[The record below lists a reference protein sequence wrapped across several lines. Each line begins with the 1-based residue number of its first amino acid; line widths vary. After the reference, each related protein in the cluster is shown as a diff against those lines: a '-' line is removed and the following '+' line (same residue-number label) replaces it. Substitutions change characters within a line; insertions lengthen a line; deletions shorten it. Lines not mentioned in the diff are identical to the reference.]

1 MRRMTHSAEHN
12 RVEVLNI
19 HKHSELVGIQI
30 PALAMNQ
37 GNAPETGTEESMKSL
52 APLAL
57 TLLTLP
63 LAVIGCGDS
72 DSGSGLGPVNMNTAG
87 TGGAVA
93 GTVGAAAGTVG
104 ATAGFGAT
112 AGAGR
117 ASTGTG
123 GAGVGAGG
131 AGTGTAGVAAGA
143 PGTAGAPQAGVG
155 TAGAAGMQPPAAGG
169 AAGGGAGMGAPGG
182 LEPIIPA
189 VSGECPMIKS
199 GTSTATVLGL
209 RATVIA
215 GEKKEGTGSLLI
227 YYYGTGKLGD
237 VNSLPMAVRTDVTA
251 QGGIVFALNEAKNT
265 GGDCSGTGTFGIDD
279 FTVVDQFVA
288 CAVKDY
294 GINPKR
300 IYATGCSAGGLTTGC
315 MGIMR
320 SNYIAAVAPNSG
332 GITIGYGKLQDPM
345 RVPSAITMN
354 GGSGDNVIVNFGE
367 TSEAYDNYILK
378 YGGFAVNCIHSSG
391 HCGAPAALYSSA
403 WQFLKDHPFGTKPS
417 PYAMGLPSGF
427 HSSCK
432 VFTMTDR
439 APLGGF

>member
-1 MRRMTHSAEHN
+1 M
-12 RVEVLNI
+12 
-19 HKHSELVGIQI
+19 
-30 PALAMNQ
+30 
-37 GNAPETGTEESMKSL
+37 
-52 APLAL
+52 
-57 TLLTLP
+57 
-63 LAVIGCGDS
+63 
-72 DSGSGLGPVNMNTAG
+72 
-87 TGGAVA
+87 GGV
-93 GTVGAAAGTVG
+93 
-104 ATAGFGAT
+104 
-112 AGAGR
+112 
-117 ASTGTG
+117 
-123 GAGVGAGG
+123 
-131 AGTGTAGVAAGA
+131 
-143 PGTAGAPQAGVG
+143 AGAPQAG
-155 TAGAAGMQPPAAGG
+155 AAGG
-169 AAGGGAGMGAPGG
+169 APTAGTTGAVGG

-199 GTSTATVLGL
+199 GTSTVTVMGS

-215 GEKKEGTGSLLI
+215 GEKKDGTGSLLI

-237 VNSLPMAVRTDVTA
+237 VNSLPSAVKTDITS

-279 FTVVDQFVA
+279 FKVVDQFVA
-288 CAVKDY
+288 CAVKDW

-354 GGSGDNVIVNFGE
+354 GGGGDNVIVNFGE

-378 YGGFAVNCIHSSG
+378 YGGFAVNCIHSTG
-391 HCGAPAALYSSA
+391 HCGAPAALYQSA
-403 WQFLKDHPFGTKPS
+403 WQFMKDHPYGTKPS
-417 PYAMGLPSGF
+417 PYAAALPSGF

-432 VFTMTDR
+432 IFQMTDR

>member
-1 MRRMTHSAEHN
+1 MKRST
-12 RVEVLNI
+12 VL
-19 HKHSELVGIQI
+19 S
-30 PALAMNQ
+30 
-37 GNAPETGTEESMKSL
+37 
-52 APLAL
+52 AL
-57 TLLTLP
+57 TPLIPFALGLLALP
-63 LAVIGCGDS
+63 LAFVGCSPDS
-72 DSGSGLGPVNMNTAG
+72 SSSGLGPVNVSGAGAGIGPVGGATAG
-87 TGGAVA
+87 AATGASGAGMGAA
-93 GTVGAAAGTVG
+93 GTTPRAGATATGAGGVTAGAAGAAAGTNG
-104 ATAGFGAT
+104 AAGSAP
-112 AGAGR
+112 
-117 ASTGTG
+117 
-123 GAGVGAGG
+123 VAGG
-131 AGTGTAGVAAGA
+131 G
-143 PGTAGAPQAGVG
+143 AGAPQAGMPG
-155 TAGAAGMQPPAAGG
+155 TAGGPPTAGSGPGV
-169 AAGGGAGMGAPGG
+169 GG

-199 GTSTATVLGL
+199 GTSTVTVSGL

-215 GEKKEGTGSLLI
+215 GEKKDKTGSLLI

-237 VNSLPMAVRTDVTA
+237 VNSLPAAVRMDVTA

-279 FTVVDQFVA
+279 FAVVDQFVA

-294 GINPKR
+294 GIDPKR

-332 GITIGYGKLQDPM
+332 GITIGYGKLQNPM
-345 RVPSAITMN
+345 HAPNAITMN

-367 TSEAYDNYILK
+367 TSEGYDNYILK

-391 HCGAPAALYSSA
+391 HCGAPAALYQSA

-417 PYAMGLPSGF
+417 PYANGLPMGF

>member
-1 MRRMTHSAEHN
+1 MTTLMR
-12 RVEVLNI
+12 VL
-19 HKHSELVGIQI
+19 
-30 PALAMNQ
+30 
-37 GNAPETGTEESMKSL
+37 T
-52 APLAL
+52 PL
-57 TLLTLP
+57 T
-63 LAVIGCGDS
+63 VIGLGLLGLTYAGCSD
-72 DSGSGLGPVNMNTAG
+72 DSGSGLGPVNTGAG
-87 TGGAVA
+87 TGVPIGGAGTAAAGVSGTVGGGAGTTVPRAGTGAAGSGIVGAAGTGAPAGTGAVA
-93 GTVGAAAGTVG
+93 GTGV
-104 ATAGFGAT
+104 
-112 AGAGR
+112 
-117 ASTGTG
+117 
-123 GAGVGAGG
+123 AGVPAVAGIG
-131 AGTGTAGVAAGA
+131 GV
-143 PGTAGAPQAGVG
+143 AGAPQAG
-155 TAGAAGMQPPAAGG
+155 AAGG
-169 AAGGGAGMGAPGG
+169 APPTAGTTGAVGG

-199 GTSTATVLGL
+199 GTSTVTVSGS

-237 VNSLPMAVRTDVTA
+237 VNSLPAAVRMDVTS

-279 FTVVDQFVA
+279 FKVVDQFVA
-288 CAVKDY
+288 CAVKDW

-354 GGSGDNVIVNFGE
+354 GGGGDNVIVNFGE

-378 YGGFAVNCIHSSG
+378 YGGFAVNCIHSTG
-391 HCGAPAALYSSA
+391 HCGAPAALYQSA
-403 WQFLKDHPFGTKPS
+403 WQFMKDHPYGTKPS
-417 PYAMGLPSGF
+417 PYATALPSGF

-432 VFTMTDR
+432 IFQMTDR